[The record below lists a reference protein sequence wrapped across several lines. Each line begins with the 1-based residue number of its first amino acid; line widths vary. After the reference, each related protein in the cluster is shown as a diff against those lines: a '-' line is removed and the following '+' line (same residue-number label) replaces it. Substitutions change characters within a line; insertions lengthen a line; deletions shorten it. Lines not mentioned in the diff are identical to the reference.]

1 MPLEIA
7 KARIISAFCHET
19 IRIAAMSCFNSYTDC
34 PEEKLECLG
43 PLALRILAIA
53 AGLALFAPL
62 LAAFAAP
69 FLG

>member
-1 MPLEIA
+1 
-7 KARIISAFCHET
+7 
-19 IRIAAMSCFNSYTDC
+19 MSCFNAPADC
-34 PEEKLECLG
+34 RSLDCRNEKLECLG

-53 AGLALFAPL
+53 AGVALFAPL